1 MNELFLEIAIVIVTA
16 GVFSLIALALRQPMI
31 IAYIATGL
39 VAGPSLLGFAK
50 SPEVFEAMSQV
61 GIAFLLFLVGLH
73 LNWKSIKDVGVL
85 SVMVGMGQV
94 IFTSLAGTGIALALG
109 FNLVTSVFIGV
120 GFAFSS
126 TIIIVKLLTD
136 KEDIN
141 RFYGR
146 ISIGTLIIQD
156 LAAMAVLLFVATIT
170 NDTGLSIELSL
181 LYTVG
186 KLIAASVVLWLL
198 AKYVV
203 QPLFSYI
210 AREPEMLFLAS
221 VAWCFAIASG
231 LSLIG
236 FSIEIG
242 ALLAGIALAGSEVQR
257 EIDHKVRPLRDF
269 FIIIFFIVLGTHL
282 TIDSIAATILPALLF
297 SAFIL
302 IGNPLIIMIVMR
314 LFGYHPR
321 TGFLVGVTMAQIS
334 EFSFIMMSAGL
345 AAGYFGADILSMTTF
360 VGLFTIVVSTYLI
373 KYNEEIFE
381 KIAWMFRW
389 FETKLDPEDRDMV
402 KDPDIV
408 VIGAGLLGKEVLKSV
423 REITDNYSVL
433 DFDPHNVRDLRD
445 KHEVVHY
452 GDAGN
457 FELLESLKV
466 DKAKMIIS
474 TIGDLPVNIDII
486 NFVRERNEKVPLV
499 VAAKREEEAAQLYN
513 EGATFVMMPHVLSG
527 EMVANILKDKKTN
540 KRSWS
545 AIARRY
551 KKELADL
558 TA

>member
-16 GVFSLIALALRQPMI
+16 GLFSLIATLLKQPMI

-39 VAGPSLLGFAK
+39 VVGPSLLGLAK

-85 SVMVGMGQV
+85 SLMVGMGQV
-94 IFTSLAGTGIALALG
+94 IFTSLIGTGIAILLG
-109 FNLVTSVFIGV
+109 FNLVTALFIGV

-126 TIIIVKLLTD
+126 TIIIVKLLSD
-136 KEDIN
+136 KDDIN

-170 NDTGLSIELSL
+170 TDSHLSLELSL
-181 LYTVG
+181 LYTAG
-186 KLIAASVVLWLL
+186 KLIIASLGLWLL
-198 AKYVV
+198 SRFLV
-203 QPLFSYI
+203 QPLFSAI
-210 AREPEMLFLAS
+210 AKNQEMLFLAS
-221 VAWCFAIASG
+221 VAWCFAIASS
-231 LSLIG
+231 LSLLG

-282 TIDSIAATILPALLF
+282 TIDGIAATIFPALLF

-334 EFSFIMMSAGL
+334 EFSFIMMAAGL
-345 AAGYFGADILSMTTF
+345 SAGYFGADILSMTTF

-373 KYNEEIFE
+373 NYNEQIYE
-381 KIAWMFRW
+381 KIAFIFRP
-389 FETKLDPEDRDMV
+389 FETSLDPSDIDAIRE
-402 KDPDIV
+402 PEIV
-408 VIGAGLLGKEVLKSV
+408 VIGAGILGKKC
-423 REITDNYSVL
+423 
-433 DFDPHNVRDLRD
+433 
-445 KHEVVHY
+445 
-452 GDAGN
+452 
-457 FELLESLKV
+457 
-466 DKAKMIIS
+466 
-474 TIGDLPVNIDII
+474 
-486 NFVRERNEKVPLV
+486 
-499 VAAKREEEAAQLYN
+499 
-513 EGATFVMMPHVLSG
+513 
-527 EMVANILKDKKTN
+527 
-540 KRSWS
+540 
-545 AIARRY
+545 
-551 KKELADL
+551 
-558 TA
+558 